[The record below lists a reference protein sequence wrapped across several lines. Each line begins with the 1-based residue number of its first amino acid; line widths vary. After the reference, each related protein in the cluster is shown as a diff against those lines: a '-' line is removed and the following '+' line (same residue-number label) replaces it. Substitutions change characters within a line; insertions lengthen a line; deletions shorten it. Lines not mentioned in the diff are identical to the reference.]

1 MDTRLEYNLKQLRLA
16 TFIQSYQEQ
25 AEEAIKNQLSYIQ
38 YLAILTELEVIKRSN
53 ALIQRRLKEAQFPII
68 KTLDSFDFTQV
79 ASVKKETILQLCE
92 GNFATNAKNIIFFGP
107 CGTGKTHLAL
117 ALGRELCLKKYRVY
131 FKNVSHFI
139 NLLQEANQN
148 LSLHKFFK
156 RMGKYDLIIL
166 DELGYIPF
174 EREATNL
181 LFQFLAEQY
190 ERRSLLITTNLA
202 FSQWDQI
209 FKDKLTTVATVDRL
223 IHHSYVLQF
232 HGESY
237 RLKSSQK
244 ENKDRKKEG

>member
-1 MDTRLEYNLKQLRLA
+1 MDTRLEYNLKQLRLT
-16 TFIQSYQEQ
+16 TFIQSYQER

-79 ASVKKETILQLCE
+79 VSVKKETILQLCE
-92 GNFATNAKNIIFFGP
+92 GNFATNGKNIIFFGP
-107 CGTGKTHLAL
+107 CGTGKTHLAV

-148 LSLHKFFK
+148 LLLHKFFK
-156 RMGKYDLIIL
+156 RMEKYDLIIL

-209 FKDKLTTVATVDRL
+209 FKDKQTTVAAVDRL